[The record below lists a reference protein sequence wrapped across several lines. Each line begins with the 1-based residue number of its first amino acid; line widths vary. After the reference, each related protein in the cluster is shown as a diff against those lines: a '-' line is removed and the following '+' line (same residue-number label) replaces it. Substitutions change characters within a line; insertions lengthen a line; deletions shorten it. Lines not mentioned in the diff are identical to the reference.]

1 MNTIL
6 NIICQ
11 VDVSEHMSEERIIV
25 NYLDSEIPAE
35 KHTIIVNDADLT
47 PEEKAT
53 YDSFKAL
60 CSNRIV

>member
-25 NYLDSEIPAE
+25 NYINSEEPDDKQI
-35 KHTIIVNDADLT
+35 TIVNDADLT

-60 CSNRIV
+60 CLNRLI

>member
-25 NYLDSEIPAE
+25 NYINSEEPDDKQI
-35 KHTIIVNDADLT
+35 TIVNDADLT
-47 PEEKAT
+47 PEERAT

-60 CSNRIV
+60 CSNRLI